1 MANGLLSAELAATC
15 NALGY
20 YDGQKYHLE
29 PHSKETIKDV
39 IRYLRRDEDSHDIR
53 RFLGNTKLLKTDLL
67 PILEC
72 HTKDNDLF
80 DVVLRLVVNLTTPAL
95 IIYNEV
101 VPTDKNDLNQYLQL
115 VSHLQVYKEAF
126 SDQKIWSVLTERLS
140 TLLGK
145 DSENRDEDDQRNI
158 ERILILVRNV
168 LHVPAN
174 ASSDWRPDNDASLHD
189 QVIWALHQSGML
201 DLLLYMAS
209 SSQEAAFFMHL
220 LEIICLIVR
229 EQPASL
235 LAETASQRSID
246 EKHRDE
252 QELLNI
258 RIKEQKMKQYKAK
271 KHFGT
276 RHSNFGGTFV
286 IKNMKSTSDDKDVIY
301 HKPLSKV
308 NSFTLDAGKKPKKIP
323 KNRLPLKCESAER
336 RSALSVRLILK
347 QFCVEILNAA
357 YNPLMRHVKDCLV
370 RGKSQNNDES
380 YYFTA
385 LKFFME
391 FNRKYKF
398 QVKLVSET
406 MSVETFYFVQK
417 YLETWHEMMVTDKK
431 KIPLWSTRMHIALK
445 AYKELLQNLIS
456 MDSSPEEAVRESSKV
471 IKSNVFYVVEYRE
484 MLLTLINTYKKT
496 KYSHQYLID
505 LLETIHIFLKLLS
518 NFCQNKKIIVQ
529 KQLTSRRKK
538 PKKNKKPKE
547 PTPANDELWPLLESK
562 LEKVLSSPI
571 TKEVIPFD
579 ATSDKSIEEQKV
591 DAMKRVQVLLKSG
604 DCEEAVALMKASRE
618 VWPENDCFG
627 GNNMSPEE
635 EMNCFKEVFLAD
647 LDVTGVKV
655 IEVEESE
662 EEDVTDEE
670 TESCYQPIAEQSF
683 DVHDLVKR
691 FASPKVMSVC
701 ITLLS
706 TFEKNSAFTN
716 HCITKMLHRIAWD
729 CKLPSMLFQASLF
742 RKFQQIMESMDP
754 SHKELVRLAKYIMQ
768 KFAEVAATNKKLL
781 LELLF
786 FKTPKDAYEI
796 ECGYGSFQ
804 EKSKSAALVWEEHEE
819 DELRRLH
826 DEYNRTKPSESFLDW
841 IMDNIINKNRSKRS
855 VKKKLKE
862 LDLLIE
868 EKSKDWTEEQMEE
881 LKQLYEEF
889 KDSEDPLSEI
899 SEKLT
904 LPRSRRNI
912 ATTLVKMGCVDS
924 TKALRKKRKK
934 LGSGRKSRKEEE
946 SESDIS
952 SSEDEDVRDPESRD
966 EMRAKESIPELIDT
980 FSHLFDQKEVDTYL
994 QEGLQWVKECM
1005 EECVE
1010 DMDDEPTE
1018 VPLLPLSNEAILSVE
1033 NKQFQQFLL
1042 SLGIFRPLAQEMYW
1056 RFPSNWK
1063 DTDFRNRQNLINL
1076 LIENKTVEECFE
1088 VATKIIKEIT
1098 GKNFDDK
1105 QNISNLYNEQSPS
1118 KEIPDIEADNDEHL
1132 STKKKNKINK
1142 EKPSKDKRTKKKAG
1156 WMNSRMFRDSDSEN
1170 EPESKGVT
1178 KSEFSD
1184 EKEMDKIKKLPDD
1197 SDDEMQ
1203 MQESLKVKKSKDKK
1217 AKNKSHSSSR
1227 KNARILKDS
1236 DSESEA
1242 VTEPTS
1248 SSGKEEG
1255 SKNEVSD
1262 MSDDEKENHEISK
1275 RKQYFKDKITKNK
1288 SPSTGRKNSRILKDT
1303 DSENESES
1311 EVVIEPDFGAEKEE
1325 GDTNK
1330 VSDDEKEN
1338 RKTSKRKNSRIL
1350 KDTDS
1355 ENESESEA
1363 VIVPT
1368 FNTEKETKEI
1378 RKLNDT
1384 SDDEMQNNTEE
1395 VISRGESPFGT
1406 GTPNPES
1413 ESLPNKRTRTLDSDS
1428 EDELAHL
1435 GKKRKHVFI
1444 SDDED

>member
-53 RFLGNTKLLKTDLL
+53 RFLGNTKLLETDLV
-67 PILEC
+67 PILVC
-72 HTKDNDLF
+72 HAKDNDLF

-101 VPTDKNDLNQYLQL
+101 VPADKNDLNQYLQL
-115 VSHLQVYKEAF
+115 ISHLQAYKEAF
-126 SDQKIWSVLTERLS
+126 SDQKIWAVLTERLS
-140 TLLGK
+140 ALLGK
-145 DSENRDEDDQRNI
+145 ELESRDDDDQRNI

-189 QVIWALHQSGML
+189 QVIWALHQSGLL

-209 SSQEAAFFMHL
+209 SSQESAFFMHL

-258 RIKEQKMKQYKAK
+258 RLKEQKMRQYKAK

-286 IKNMKSTSDDKDVIY
+286 IKNMKSTSDKDVIY

-308 NSFTLDAGKKPKKIP
+308 DSFTLDAGKKPKKIP
-323 KNRLPLKCESAER
+323 KNRLPLKCETSER

-431 KIPLWSTRMHIALK
+431 KLPLWSTRMHIALK
-445 AYKELLQNLIS
+445 AYKELLQNLIA
-456 MDSSPEEAVRESSKV
+456 MDGSSEEAVRESSKV

-529 KQLTSRRKK
+529 KHLTSRKK
-538 PKKNKKPKE
+538 KSKKNKKQKKPVPE
-547 PTPANDELWPLLESK
+547 NDALWPLMESK
-562 LEKVLSSPI
+562 LEKVFTSPI

-579 ATSDKSIEEQKV
+579 ATSDKDIEEQKV
-591 DAMKRVQVLLKSG
+591 DAMKRIQILLKSG

-627 GNNMSPEE
+627 RNDMSQEE
-635 EMNCFKEVFLAD
+635 EINCFKEVFLAD
-647 LDVTGVKV
+647 LDVTGLNVA
-655 IEVEESE
+655 EVEESE
-662 EEDVTDEE
+662 EEEGTDEE
-670 TESCYQPIAEQSF
+670 AEDAYQSIAEQSF

-716 HCITKMLHRIAWD
+716 HCVTKMLHRIAWD

-754 SHKELVRLAKYIMQ
+754 SHKELARLAKYIIQ
-768 KFAEVAATNKKLL
+768 KFTEVASTNKKLL

-786 FKTPKDAYEI
+786 FKNAKDAYEI

-804 EKSKSAALVWEEHEE
+804 EKSKSAAMAWEEHEE

-826 DEYNRTKPSESFLDW
+826 DEYKRTKPSEGFVDW

-855 VKKKLKE
+855 IKKKLKE

-868 EKSKDWTEEQMEE
+868 EKSKDWTEEQKEE

-889 KDSEDPLSEI
+889 KDSEDPLSNI
-899 SEKLT
+899 GEKLS

-912 ATTLVKMGCVDS
+912 ANTLVKIGCVDS

-934 LGSGRKSRKEEE
+934 QGSGGISRKEEE
-946 SESDIS
+946 SDSDIS
-952 SSEDEDVRDPESRD
+952 SSEDEDERNPETR
-966 EMRAKESIPELIDT
+966 EEIRARESVPDLIDT
-980 FSHLFDQKEVDTYL
+980 FSLLFEQKEVDIYL
-994 QEGLQWVKECM
+994 QEGLQWLKECM

-1010 DMDDEPTE
+1010 DMDDDPTE
-1018 VPLLPLSNEAILSVE
+1018 VPLLPLSNEAILSIE
-1033 NKQFQQFLL
+1033 NKEFQNFLL
-1042 SLGIFRPLAQEMYW
+1042 SLGIFRPLEQEMYW
-1056 RFPSNWK
+1056 RFSSTWR

-1088 VATKIIKEIT
+1088 EARKIIREIT
-1098 GKNFDDK
+1098 GKDCEDE
-1105 QNISNLYNEQSPS
+1105 NLSDN
-1118 KEIPDIEADNDEHL
+1118 NDEESPLKDFPDVEPDNSKNL
-1132 STKKKNKINK
+1132 SKNKKNKKNDEALNGKKSSKNK
-1142 EKPSKDKRTKKKAG
+1142 RSKNKKD
-1156 WMNSRMFRDSDSEN
+1156 WINSRMF
-1170 EPESKGVT
+1170 
-1178 KSEFSD
+1178 
-1184 EKEMDKIKKLPDD
+1184 
-1197 SDDEMQ
+1197 
-1203 MQESLKVKKSKDKK
+1203 
-1217 AKNKSHSSSR
+1217 
-1227 KNARILKDS
+1227 
-1236 DSESEA
+1236 
-1242 VTEPTS
+1242 
-1248 SSGKEEG
+1248 
-1255 SKNEVSD
+1255 
-1262 MSDDEKENHEISK
+1262 
-1275 RKQYFKDKITKNK
+1275 
-1288 SPSTGRKNSRILKDT
+1288 
-1303 DSENESES
+1303 
-1311 EVVIEPDFGAEKEE
+1311 
-1325 GDTNK
+1325 
-1330 VSDDEKEN
+1330 
-1338 RKTSKRKNSRIL
+1338 

-1363 VIVPT
+1363 AKST
-1368 FNTEKETKEI
+1368 FNDAKEENEIKKVSNTSDEELQEPEILKGKKSPKNKGTKNKSHSIGRNRSRVLKDTDSENELESEASRREDETKI
-1378 RKLNDT
+1378 ASDT
-1384 SDDEMQNNTEE
+1384 SDEEKENRETSKGKGTKNKSQSTIRKKSRILKDTDSENELETETIIESTSSAREVEEIKNVSYMSDEDTQSNTKE
-1395 VISRGESPFGT
+1395 VISLDEADSPNLESGAHQ
-1406 GTPNPES
+1406 
-1413 ESLPNKRTRTLDSDS
+1413 NKRSRMLDSDS
-1428 EDELAHL
+1428 EDESVHL
-1435 GKKRKHVFI
+1435 GKKRKHI
-1444 SDDED
+1444 ILSDDED